1 MRKQGNVGKII
12 AYLAIVLVFVL
23 GVGFLAYFTGGFT
36 SDFKTFYVEIDGK
49 EVMTSANG
57 YRMTPEKPLSVN
69 IKYTLTDEAQGYSVK
84 VVPNSLEGKDF
95 DFSLDDDVYS
105 FQAEKDLTKGF
116 IVERKDDSFTIKPV
130 GGIVDILQ
138 AVYPNNKVGVCRKY
152 VYDNMY
158 TLVVTSYN
166 GKQSVSINFSIP
178 ETLTGVELDKT
189 TIIF

>member
-1 MRKQGNVGKII
+1 MRKQGNIGKII

-105 FQAEKDLTKGF
+105 FQAEKDLTNGF

-138 AVYPNNKVGVCRKY
+138 AVYPNNKVGDCRKY

-178 ETLTGVELDKT
+178 ETVTGVELDKT

>member
-1 MRKQGNVGKII
+1 MRKQGNIGKII

-36 SDFKTFYVEIDGK
+36 SDFKTFYVKIDGK

-105 FQAEKDLTKGF
+105 FQAEKDLTNGF

-138 AVYPNNKVGVCRKY
+138 AVYPNNKVGDCRKY

-178 ETLTGVELDKT
+178 ETVTGVELDKT

>member
-105 FQAEKDLTKGF
+105 FQAEKDLTNGF
-116 IVERKDDSFTIKPV
+116 IVERKDD
-130 GGIVDILQ
+130 
-138 AVYPNNKVGVCRKY
+138 
-152 VYDNMY
+152 
-158 TLVVTSYN
+158 
-166 GKQSVSINFSIP
+166 
-178 ETLTGVELDKT
+178 
-189 TIIF
+189 

>member
-36 SDFKTFYVEIDGK
+36 SDFKTFYIEIDGK

-105 FQAEKDLTKGF
+105 FQAEKDLTDGF

-138 AVYPNNKVGVCRKY
+138 AVYPNNKVGDCRKY

-178 ETLTGVELDKT
+178 ETVTGVELDKT

>member
-105 FQAEKDLTKGF
+105 FQAEKDLTNGF

-138 AVYPNNKVGVCRKY
+138 AVYPNNKVGDCRKY

-178 ETLTGVELDKT
+178 ETVTGVELDKT

>member
-95 DFSLDDDVYS
+95 DFSLDNDVYS
-105 FQAEKDLTKGF
+105 FQAEKDLTNGF

-138 AVYPNNKVGVCRKY
+138 AVYPNNKVGDCRKY

-178 ETLTGVELDKT
+178 ETVTGVELDKT

>member
-1 MRKQGNVGKII
+1 MRKQGNIGKII
-12 AYLAIVLVFVL
+12 AYLAIVLVLVL

-36 SDFKTFYVEIDGK
+36 SDFKTFYIEIDGK

-69 IKYTLTDEAQGYSVK
+69 VKYTLTDEAQGYSVK

-105 FQAEKDLTKGF
+105 FQAEKDLTNGF

-138 AVYPNNKVGVCRKY
+138 AVYPNNKVGDCRKY
-152 VYDNMY
+152 AYDNMY

-178 ETLTGVELDKT
+178 ETVTGVELDKT

>member
-36 SDFKTFYVEIDGK
+36 SDFKTFYIEIDGK

-105 FQAEKDLTKGF
+105 FQAEKDLTDGF

-138 AVYPNNKVGVCRKY
+138 AVYPNNKVGDCRKY

-178 ETLTGVELDKT
+178 ETVTSVELDKT